1 MPLNV
6 PTTAATRLGT
16 VEITE
21 DSVLTH
27 YQQFVLTTP
36 SGTSLGSLTHPLPV
50 TITLDG
56 AAASIIPA
64 GAVYNEELFLNN
76 GFELANGES
85 TVLRSTVRGSLKTA
99 GDGRVNELVS
109 SISSG
114 YDDIYVVEDTF
125 NSNNLQ
131 PLTISGNFFDNTR
144 DNPRFVYVPMIRSGW
159 RKLSFS
165 FKSTAS
171 TTLTVFADFGFL
183 KNDLLVYSTLL
194 DTVNVRHGFVS
205 DAVAISGSITSIPML
220 ASPVNGFIIAIT
232 PETEVAGFF
241 EIHLVRGS

>member
-6 PTTAATRLGT
+6 PTTTATRLGT

-36 SGTSLGSLTHPLPV
+36 SGTSLGSVSSPIPV
-50 TITLDG
+50 SITLDG
-56 AAASIIPA
+56 ATASILPA

-76 GFELANGES
+76 GIELNNGDS

-109 SISSG
+109 SIGTG

-125 NSNNLQ
+125 DSNS
-131 PLTISGNFFDNTR
+131 LTPITVSGSFFDTSRTNA
-144 DNPRFVYVPMIRSGW
+144 RFVYVPMIRSGW

-165 FKSTAS
+165 VKTPAAGA
-171 TTLTVFADFGFL
+171 LYLYADLGFL
-183 KNDLLVYSTLL
+183 TNDLLVYT
-194 DTVNVRHGFVS
+194 DTITANIRHGFVADS
-205 DAVAISGSITSIPML
+205 IPVSGSVTSIPML
-220 ASPVNGFIIAIT
+220 ASPVNGFIIGFT
-232 PETEVAGFF
+232 PDSATAGFF